1 MGRVSFWRVLAAGL
15 TGALVGSATT
25 VVVGAYVIAA
35 ALRDD
40 HPSGPVLLLMVAAGL
55 ALATA
60 LSATAVHLLLRR
72 AGYPLEGAR
81 LLGFAVLL
89 CLASSGCGLFA
100 LEGGRESA
108 APVIASY
115 AGSLALVVLAWSY
128 TVTSSLRQNSGRSAA

>member
-1 MGRVSFWRVLAAGL
+1 VGRISFWRVLAAGL

-25 VVVGAYVIAA
+25 VVVGAYVIAT

-40 HPSGPVLLLMVAAGL
+40 RPSGAVLLLMIAAGL

-60 LSATAVHLLLRR
+60 LAAAAVHLLLNR
-72 AGYPLEGAR
+72 AGYRLEGVR
-81 LLGFAVLL
+81 LAGFAALL
-89 CLASSGCGLFA
+89 CLASAGCGLFA
-100 LEGGRESA
+100 LEGGQEST
-108 APVIASY
+108 APVVATY